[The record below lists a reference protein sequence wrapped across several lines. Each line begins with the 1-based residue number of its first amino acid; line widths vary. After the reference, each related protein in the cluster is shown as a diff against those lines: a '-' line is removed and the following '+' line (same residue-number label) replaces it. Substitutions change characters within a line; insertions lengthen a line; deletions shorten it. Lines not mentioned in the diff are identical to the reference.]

1 MEKQLNFSPM
11 HNYSPIYIGVKI
23 CIKKCIFSI
32 YLCPVQ
38 KNFYLGRHRLKSQEV
53 MLRGAKAADGALRT
67 WHFVTDEHGRINGQ
81 NPTFADG
88 FTKPDTLSERSGKP
102 DSKR

>member
-1 MEKQLNFSPM
+1 M
-11 HNYSPIYIGVKI
+11 H
-23 CIKKCIFSI
+23 KKVYFFHIP
-32 YLCPVQ
+32 LPGP
-38 KNFYLGRHRLKSQEV
+38 KNIFYLGRHRLKSQEV

>member
-1 MEKQLNFSPM
+1 
-11 HNYSPIYIGVKI
+11 
-23 CIKKCIFSI
+23 
-32 YLCPVQ
+32 
-38 KNFYLGRHRLKSQEV
+38 

-67 WHFVTDEHGRINGQ
+67 CHVVTDEQGRINGQ

-102 DSKR
+102 DRKR